1 MKILIV
7 DLETTGF
14 QNDNGKIVEIGLV
27 VLDLETGN
35 KTVLLDVTCR
45 EAGMTANDRSAWIFK
60 NSSLTVESVRN
71 AQDLSEIAPLV
82 QRLIDLYPD
91 GITAYNRNFD
101 INFLQSRGFTF
112 PKLLP
117 CPMILCTS
125 ICKIPQKNGRGGYK
139 FPKAQEAYDYF
150 FPNSGF
156 IEEHRG
162 ASDCLMEA
170 SIVHQLYKI
179 GIFKID

>member
-45 EAGMTANDRSAWIFK
+45 EAGMTIKDRDAWIFQ
-60 NSSLTVESVRN
+60 NSDLTVQQVRE
-71 AQDLSEIAPLV
+71 AQDLSEIAPMI
-82 QRLIDLYPD
+82 QRIINLYPD
-91 GITAYNRNFD
+91 GITAFNRNFD
-101 INFLQSRGFTF
+101 INFLKSRGFIF

-150 FPNSGF
+150 FPDSGF

-170 SIVHQLYKI
+170 DIVYSLYKL
-179 GIFKID
+179 GVFVV